1 MNEVIPVRLKGKL
14 REIVETL
21 VSEGVY
27 GNKSEVI
34 RSGIRKIG
42 EERGLIVKGPRQH
55 LRDLQTIA
63 KEKSPE
69 ETIER
74 LEKISEEI
82 WQKRKQLYA

>member
-42 EERGLIVKGPRQH
+42 EEHGLIVKGPRQH